1 MKNVLDKYELN
12 KMRSSES
19 FLAGAYLETL
29 NEMCNRLNVLK
40 LLILS
45 GLKVPV
51 TGKNTMMF

>member
-1 MKNVLDKYELN
+1 
-12 KMRSSES
+12 MRSSES
-19 FLAGAYLETL
+19 FLASAYLETL

>member
-51 TGKNTMMF
+51 QGKNTMF